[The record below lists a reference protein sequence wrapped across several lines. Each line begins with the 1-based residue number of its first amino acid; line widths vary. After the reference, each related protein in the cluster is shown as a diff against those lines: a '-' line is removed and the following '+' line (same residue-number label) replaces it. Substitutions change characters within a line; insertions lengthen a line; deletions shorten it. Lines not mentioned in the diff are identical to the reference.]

1 MRKHLP
7 TLLQACVCLML
18 ASPLFAQ
25 LAPGKVMFIA
35 FDMDTNKGFALLAL
49 DHIPANT
56 TIYVTDDEW
65 DGTAFAGTEGGLE
78 WSHTADVP
86 AGTVLVFTNV
96 QTSSGIGVNIG
107 TVARISAFN
116 PGGTDEVL
124 YAYLGTAF
132 GSPTV
137 FLSALSNGGFNATNG
152 VLTGTGLTAG
162 QTAIEITGDEDV
174 GVYNGSTDCNTTDAD
189 CAAMIA
195 TVADWVT
202 QDGAGDQSIDNVFP
216 DFPQDVPTSWS
227 GAALPVELV
236 SFEARLKDGAIE
248 LQWVTASEDH
258 SSHFLI
264 SHATQHSHWQVLD
277 SVAAAGWSATP
288 RQYTWTWEK
297 ATACTHY
304 FRLKMV
310 DRDGAF
316 AWSPVVAIEVGAD
329 NRLAAWPNPA
339 HDVLHLSAEGEW
351 WRTRIVSLVHGQTIQ
366 EWPHLPRQIE
376 LEGLAAGPYLLIA
389 WGPGGMQRV
398 RFVVQ

>member
-1 MRKHLP
+1 MLKHLP
-7 TLLQACVCLML
+7 ALLQICICVVL
-18 ASPLFAQ
+18 ASPLSAQ
-25 LAPGKVMFIA
+25 LGPGKVMFIA

-65 DGTAFAGTEGGLE
+65 DGATFAGTEGGVE

-107 TVARISAFN
+107 TVTRISAFN
-116 PGGTDEVL
+116 PGGADEVL

-137 FLSALSNGGFNATNG
+137 FLSALSNSGFTPTNG
-152 VLTGTGLTAG
+152 VLTSTGLVAG
-162 QTAIEITGDEDV
+162 QTAVEITGGEDV
-174 GVYNGSTDCNTTDAD
+174 GVYNGNTDCNTTDAD

-195 TVADWVT
+195 TVADWAT
-202 QDGAGDQSIDNVFP
+202 QDGSGDQSIDGTFP
-216 DFPQDVPTSWS
+216 DFPQDVPTGWS

-236 SFEARLKDGAIE
+236 SFEARVADGAIA
-248 LQWVTASEDH
+248 LQWVTASEDN

-264 SHATQHSHWQVLD
+264 SHGRQPGSWQLLD

-288 RQYTWTWEK
+288 RQYMWTWEK
-297 ATACTHY
+297 AGAGTHY

-316 AWSPVVAIEVGAD
+316 AWSPTVAVEVQAD
-329 NRLAAWPNPA
+329 QHLAVWPNPA
-339 HDVLHLSAEGEW
+339 SDLVHLSAEGEC
-351 WRTRIVSLVHGQTIQ
+351 WRSRLVSLAHGQTIK
-366 EWPHLPRQIE
+366 EWPHLPRQID
-376 LEGLAAGPYLLIA
+376 LDDLAAGPYLLVA
-389 WGPGGMQRV
+389 WGPTGMQRV